1 VPLLPPSELG
11 LGDPP
16 AEAEALLGDL
26 ETTLG
31 SELPAKKADENLL
44 IATWNIQALSR
55 ATKRWVAAETDD
67 PKRNLLDLCCIATII
82 SRFDVVAVV
91 EIKRSLEALKL
102 LMAILGPGWGFIVS
116 DVSGG
121 AGGNDERLGYLF
133 DLERA
138 KPSGLAGE
146 LVIPE
151 DELDQDEAVLK
162 RQFDRT
168 PYTVSFTTGAQ
179 AFTLVSLHIKY
190 GRSDEP
196 ELRTPELAGF
206 ARWMRDH
213 ADDEDEFNRNLIA
226 LGDFNIDR
234 QGDPNWEAFVIE
246 NGLSPPDKLLDLPRT
261 VGDTESE
268 HSFYDQ
274 IAWFN
279 DGQRSALTLD
289 FIDAGTFIWD
299 RHLLAGLPA
308 RRKEARISDHYPLWA
323 EFGMGAG

>member
-1 VPLLPPSELG
+1 MPLLPPSELG
-11 LGDPP
+11 FGDPP
-16 AEAEALLGDL
+16 AEVSTLLESLEDAL
-26 ETTLG
+26 E
-31 SELPAKKADENLL
+31 SELPAKRAGENVL

-55 ATKRWVAAETDD
+55 ATKRWIAAETDD
-67 PKRNLLDLCCIATII
+67 PKRNLQDLCCIATII

-91 EIKRSLEALKL
+91 EIKRNLEALRL

-121 AGGNDERLGYLF
+121 EEGNDERLGYLF

-138 KPSGLAGE
+138 KTSGLAGE
-146 LVIPE
+146 LVIPDE
-151 DELDQDEAVLK
+151 ELDQDQAVLDE
-162 RQFDRT
+162 QFDRT
-168 PYTVSFTTGAQ
+168 PYTVSFGAGDQ
-179 AFTLVSLHIKY
+179 AFTLISLHIKY
-190 GRSDEP
+190 GESDQP

-206 ARWMRDH
+206 AAWMRDH
-213 ADDEDEFNRNLIA
+213 ADDEDEFNGNLIA

-234 QGDPNWEAFVIE
+234 QGDPNWDAFVIE

-274 IAWFN
+274 IAWFD
-279 DGQRSALTLD
+279 DGQRSALTLE
-289 FIDAGTFIWD
+289 FVDAGTFIWD
-299 RHLLAGLPA
+299 EHLLTDLPA

-323 EFGMGAG
+323 EFGIPSG